1 MSTFISVQ
9 SAECVWS
16 LRFQVLS
23 RTCYRLGYV
32 TQSSCS
38 VKCTA
43 TSIVVKTLTRPLL
56 IL

>member
-23 RTCYRLGYV
+23 RML
-32 TQSSCS
+32 
-38 VKCTA
+38 
-43 TSIVVKTLTRPLL
+43 
-56 IL
+56 